1 MITLTPAG
9 VGLSE
14 RVTILLEF
22 AQSTLESVAVAEDR
36 PLRIASNA
44 TIAAFWLPQRLK
56 SFALSEL
63 ACPIELVSSYAK
75 DLVKDTSLDLAIIH
89 GEPPHDAHASK
100 LLFPDRL
107 VPVIAPGAAKTL
119 GVGRGGSI
127 FDISRSSRPSLMDYR
142 QIQPHWSNWMT
153 WLDPEERD
161 DWDIE
166 TCTTY
171 AQSIGRALEGKGL
184 ALASPDILADELS
197 RGSLTPIGPTRTRE
211 QLGYWIVKPAGRWP
225 HPSVDDLIQ
234 FLLA

>member
-1 MITLTPAG
+1 
-9 VGLSE
+9 
-14 RVTILLEF
+14 
-22 AQSTLESVAVAEDR
+22 
-36 PLRIASNA
+36 
-44 TIAAFWLPQRLK
+44 
-56 SFALSEL
+56 
-63 ACPIELVSSYAK
+63 
-75 DLVKDTSLDLAIIH
+75 
-89 GEPPHDAHASK
+89 
-100 LLFPDRL
+100 
-107 VPVIAPGAAKTL
+107 
-119 GVGRGGSI
+119 
-127 FDISRSSRPSLMDYR
+127 
-142 QIQPHWSNWMT
+142 MT

-225 HPSVDDLIQ
+225 HPSVDDLIK